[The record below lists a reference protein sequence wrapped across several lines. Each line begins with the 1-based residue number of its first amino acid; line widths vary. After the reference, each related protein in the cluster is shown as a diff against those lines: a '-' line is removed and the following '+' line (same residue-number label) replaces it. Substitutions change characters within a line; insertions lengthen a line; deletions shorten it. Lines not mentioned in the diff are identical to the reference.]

1 MVYVPQLQD
10 VRCVSLLVF
19 AVQLCFFSTDVGWIV
34 DCWWWSES
42 SLIASSKVF
51 ISKKHRW
58 TAMDPWLFLIE
69 SQLLTLLCWQYYC
82 VFMSCFSD
90 RKPNCGWLFDHSHF
104 FKVIASCW
112 GDYIFDDAF
121 WDENGYHPQPAG
133 CWIPEAPL
141 PRHIFFWRFYDSC
154 CSNRMVSERD
164 EDWAKEFG
172 TFLWMLSKG
181 MIFWKMNLFPS
192 ESAWLPGFHCVRDLG
207 FQPVDPPQR

>member
-19 AVQLCFFSTDVGWIV
+19 AVQFCLFSTDVGWMV

-42 SLIASSKVF
+42 SPIASSKVF
-51 ISKKHRW
+51 ISKKHRS

-69 SQLLTLLCWQYYC
+69 SHFSHFFVGNIIVW
-82 VFMSCFSD
+82 MSCHAFLIE
-90 RKPNCGWLFDHSHF
+90 KLLFGWLFDHSHF
-104 FKVIASCW
+104 VKVIASCW

-133 CWIPEAPL
+133 CWIPEVPL
-141 PRHIFFWRFYDSC
+141 PRHIFFWRLMC

-164 EDWAKEFG
+164 EDWEKEFG

-192 ESAWLPGFHCVRDLG
+192 ESITNWLPGFHCVRDLG
-207 FQPVDPPQR
+207 TTCWPPQR